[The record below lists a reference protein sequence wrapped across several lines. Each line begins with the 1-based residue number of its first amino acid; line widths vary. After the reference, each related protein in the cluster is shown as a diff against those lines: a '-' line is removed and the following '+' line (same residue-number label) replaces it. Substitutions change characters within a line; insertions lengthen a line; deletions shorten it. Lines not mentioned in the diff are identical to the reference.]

1 MSSTIDRVE
10 LLKVAK
16 SNINAAAFAPTE
28 QRIAEA
34 KAAIQALFNYVES
47 LNPAP
52 KASPDKGAPKAK
64 AVAKATSKP
73 KATKRSPKVKTTP
86 EDRLEAKAQAQSR
99 GITTVFLPK
108 EEKAVRPKS
117 KGVDTPKG
125 LLAESGNVEDAIRN
139 LRTLRMQASM
149 SDDMLFESSIE
160 DTIDFSDVP
169 F

>member
-16 SNINAAAFAPTE
+16 SNINAASFAPTE
-28 QRIAEA
+28 KRIAEA

-47 LNPAP
+47 LSTPSV
-52 KASPDKGAPKAK
+52 SPDKGAPKAK
-64 AVAKATSKP
+64 AVAKVTTKP
-73 KATKRSPKVKTTP
+73 KETKRAPKVKTTP
-86 EDRLEAKAQAQSR
+86 DDRLEARAQAQSR
-99 GITTVFLPK
+99 GITTMFLPK
-108 EEKAVRPKS
+108 EVKQVRPKA
-117 KGVDTPKG
+117 KGMEAPKG
-125 LLAESGNVEDAIRN
+125 LLEESGTVEDAIRN

-160 DTIDFSDVP
+160 DTIDFTDVP

>member
-16 SNINAAAFAPTE
+16 SNINAASFAPTE
-28 QRIAEA
+28 KRIAEA

-47 LNPAP
+47 LSTPHAT
-52 KASPDKGAPKAK
+52 SPDKGAPKAK
-64 AVAKATSKP
+64 AVAKVTTKP
-73 KATKRSPKVKTTP
+73 KETKRAPKVKTTP
-86 EDRLEAKAQAQSR
+86 DDRLEARAQAQSR
-99 GITTVFLPK
+99 GITTMFLPK
-108 EEKAVRPKS
+108 EVKQVRPKA
-117 KGVDTPKG
+117 KGMEAPKG
-125 LLAESGNVEDAIRN
+125 LLEESGNVEDAIRN

-160 DTIDFSDVP
+160 DTIDFTDVP

>member
-16 SNINAAAFAPTE
+16 SNINAASFAPTE
-28 QRIAEA
+28 KRIAEA

-47 LNPAP
+47 LSTPSV
-52 KASPDKGAPKAK
+52 SPDKGAPKAK
-64 AVAKATSKP
+64 AVAKVTTKP
-73 KATKRSPKVKTTP
+73 KETKRAPKVKTTP
-86 EDRLEAKAQAQSR
+86 DDRLEARAQAQSR
-99 GITTVFLPK
+99 GITTMFLPK
-108 EEKAVRPKS
+108 EVKQVRPKA
-117 KGVDTPKG
+117 KGMEAPKG
-125 LLAESGNVEDAIRN
+125 LLEESGNVEDAIRN

-160 DTIDFSDVP
+160 DTIDFTDVP